1 MSTHLLPIGKGD
13 DTPVYYRQIKS
24 TDDIMSIF
32 TYEHNRMLYIG
43 ILFNDRTK
51 FQLSRIDLLTNQ
63 FVELTTIPRPS
74 IGNFYMCGMVV
85 DDDYVYMTTP
95 GNSQTASVLYRID
108 LSTYEINTFT
118 PSSSDWLGPISVYND
133 TTLVTITAYG
143 FVFFDTISGTFY
155 TKKQST
161 VYDNYAVTVGKNI
174 VMNHTTTSTILLYRI
189 KQDAINTFTLPYDR
203 TSVSCY
209 NNGFFYI
216 AQSNYLYIFDEET
229 ESIKSSLVVPWS
241 NPTTINYT
249 NGALFVTQAN
259 SNILFVYNL
268 DKKKYKQIV
277 LPWTVPD
284 IWYGDCRQPTAF
296 KGYYFLPDTKLCI
309 VDCTNNA
316 KYNLGYKF
324 DQFTFIFN
332 AKLKDEYT
340 FDENFVSFKDS
351 YLTINDGDIKLTPTI
366 VDTENKIKKV
376 HVNKSQYTKIKSISY
391 EVS

>member
-1 MSTHLLPIGKGD
+1 MSTHLLPIGKCD

-63 FVELTTIPRPS
+63 FVELTTIPRPP

-174 VMNHTTTSTILLYRI
+174 VMSHTTTSTILLYRI
-189 KQDAINTFTLPYDR
+189 KQDEIDTLH
-203 TSVSCY
+203 SQMIEHQFHVIIME
-209 NNGFFYI
+209 FFILHNLIIYI
-216 AQSNYLYIFDEET
+216 YLMRRPNPLNYH
-229 ESIKSSLVVPWS
+229 W
-241 NPTTINYT
+241 
-249 NGALFVTQAN
+249 LFHGV
-259 SNILFVYNL
+259 I
-268 DKKKYKQIV
+268 
-277 LPWTVPD
+277 
-284 IWYGDCRQPTAF
+284 QPR
-296 KGYYFLPDTKLCI
+296 
-309 VDCTNNA
+309 
-316 KYNLGYKF
+316 
-324 DQFTFIFN
+324 
-332 AKLKDEYT
+332 
-340 FDENFVSFKDS
+340 
-351 YLTINDGDIKLTPTI
+351 
-366 VDTENKIKKV
+366 
-376 HVNKSQYTKIKSISY
+376 
-391 EVS
+391 